1 MHEMSMNHK
10 TVSYTVL
17 CCHMAIKMKRAGG
30 APILETPLLVSELS
44 TLLLHNLLAN
54 INEQ

>member
-1 MHEMSMNHK
+1 MNHK

-17 CCHMAIKMKRAGG
+17 CCHMAIKMERAGG